1 MGVSLSILLTFP
13 KAQRQN
19 LVGIGIGYENNFIHE
34 TGLALQYWQD
44 LFLNGFG
51 ELPCLSLFGIDG
63 YDSTEH
69 STPPFWHLP
78 VRKRLCF
85 DGFEGQ
91 LPKNGARRKVGK
103 LVKNRV
109 SDNVAVSIIGASET
123 FPEKVRSSAL

>member
-19 LVGIGIGYENNFIHE
+19 LVGIGIGYKNNLIHE
-34 TGLALQYWQD
+34 TRLALQYGQD

-51 ELPCLSLFGIDG
+51 ELPCLSLFGTDG

-69 STPPFWHLP
+69 SIPPVANCL
-78 VRKRLCF
+78 VRKRVCF

-91 LPKNGARRKVGK
+91 LPKNGARRLAS
-103 LVKNRV
+103 LVKNRHV
-109 SDNVAVSIIGASET
+109 
-123 FPEKVRSSAL
+123 

>member
-19 LVGIGIGYENNFIHE
+19 LVGIGIGYENNLIHE

-69 STPPFWHLP
+69 SIPPAGNCLG
-78 VRKRLCF
+78 RKRLCF
-85 DGFEGQ
+85 DGFQGQ
-91 LPKNGARRKVGK
+91 LPKNGAGRKLGS
-103 LVKNRV
+103 LVKNRHL
-109 SDNVAVSIIGASET
+109 T
-123 FPEKVRSSAL
+123 H

>member
-19 LVGIGIGYENNFIHE
+19 LVGIGIGYENNLIHE

-69 STPPFWHLP
+69 SISSCW
-78 VRKRLCF
+78 
-85 DGFEGQ
+85 Q
-91 LPKNGARRKVGK
+91 LPSQKKAMLRRLRG
-103 LVKNRV
+103 
-109 SDNVAVSIIGASET
+109 SIAEKWCKA
-123 FPEKVRSSAL
+123 KVRLIGEKTSGVSMGYALGRLRSEAQEEASML